1 TTGAT
6 FFAPDNHGFQLLG
19 PKVLAFLFSPEGE
32 THLKALLKYHIVANQ
47 TLYSDAFY
55 SSKEPTLAGVPLHVD
70 LPTLLVGKSL
80 GVDIARFGRL
90 INVRINGYTDVAI
103 QDGIARDGVLQ
114 IPRHVLIPP
123 RAPGEL
129 EVEPEAEAGDMT
141 VEDFM
146 GRFGDLV
153 EEKLQDEEYRARKA
167 AGWEL

>member
-1 TTGAT
+1 M
-6 FFAPDNHGFQLLG
+6 
-19 PKVLAFLFSPEGE
+19 
-32 THLKALLKYHIVANQ
+32 
-47 TLYSDAFY
+47 
-55 SSKEPTLAGVPLHVD
+55 
-70 LPTLLVGKSL
+70 LVGKSL